1 MKHDVIICVT
11 SDICIYEPKDTTRPR
26 RAAPRPDRATRGRRY
41 RVPTADR
48 TTAGRPPRGAPSSS
62 AFGVAHELELVDAAH
77 LRVGDEYRTLIGPH
91 VDAVQAPHARRR
103 HDLLWHAVG

>member
-1 MKHDVIICVT
+1 MKHDVRIVSPVT
-11 SDICIYEPKDTTRPR
+11 YVYMNQKIQ
-26 RAAPRPDRATRGRRY
+26 RAAGGRTRGPDRGPRRY

-48 TTAGRPPRGAPSSS
+48 TTTTAGRPPRGAPSSS